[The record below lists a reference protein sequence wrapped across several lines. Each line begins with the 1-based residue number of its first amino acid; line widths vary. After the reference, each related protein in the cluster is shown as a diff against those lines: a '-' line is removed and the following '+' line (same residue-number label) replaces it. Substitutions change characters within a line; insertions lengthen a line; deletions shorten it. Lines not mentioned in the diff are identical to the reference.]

1 MIAATDFVLLNR
13 YQRDFPLVSHP
24 YAEIGARLG
33 IAEAEVIASY
43 ERLAAKGV
51 LGRIGA
57 LFRPNTIGA
66 SVLAALA
73 VPERELE
80 RVAKIVSAHRE
91 VNHNYEREHE
101 FNLWFVAAASDAG
114 RLEEVLKS
122 IERETGL
129 AALRLPLVEEFHIDL
144 GFDLHSGHAPRGSTP
159 AVEATRL
166 DGAARRLA
174 GVLAGGLPL
183 VAEPYAALGRDAGLT
198 ESEVI
203 EQLRA
208 WLASG
213 VLRRLGTV
221 VRHRALGYTAN
232 AMVVWNVPDAS
243 ASEAG
248 ERLASQPGVTLCY
261 RRLRRPPRW
270 NYNLF
275 CMVHGTERAQVFETI
290 ERVTQAAGLGAYPRE
305 VLFSRRC
312 FAQRAARYGAA
323 HG

>member
-1 MIAATDFVLLNR
+1 MIGAIDFVLLNR
-13 YQRDFPLVSHP
+13 YQRDFPLVARP
-24 YAEIGARLG
+24 YAEIGRQLG
-33 IAEAEVIASY
+33 IDEKEVIASY
-43 ERLAAKGV
+43 ERLAARGV

-57 LFRPNTIGA
+57 LFRPNTVGA
-66 SVLAALA
+66 SLLAALA
-73 VPERELE
+73 VPEGDLE
-80 RVAKIVSAHRE
+80 RVAQMVSAHPE

-101 FNLWFVAAASDAG
+101 FNLWFVVAAPDAAQVAAV
-114 RLEEVLKS
+114 LER

-144 GFDLHSGHAPRGSTP
+144 GFDLKSGHVPRGVNP
-159 AVEATRL
+159 AVGASPL
-166 DGAARRLA
+166 DGEQRRLVRA
-174 GVLAGGLPL
+174 LAAGLPL
-183 VAEPYAALGRDAGLT
+183 VAEPYEALGRAAGL
-198 ESEVI
+198 SGAQVI
-203 EQLRA
+203 ERLRQ

-221 VRHRALGYTAN
+221 VRHRTLGYTAN
-232 AMVVWNVPDAS
+232 AMVVWDVPDDAV
-243 ASEAG
+243 SEAG
-248 ERLASQPGVTLCY
+248 EGLARQAEVTLCY

-275 CMVHGTERAQVFETI
+275 CMLHGTEREQVSGAI
-290 ERVTQAAGLGAYPRE
+290 ERVTRAAGLDVYPRE

>member
-1 MIAATDFVLLNR
+1 MIGATDFILLNR
-13 YQRDFPLVSHP
+13 YQRDFQLVARP
-24 YAEIGARLG
+24 YAEIGAQLG

-66 SVLAALA
+66 SLLAALA
-73 VPERELE
+73 VPEVDLE
-80 RVAKIVSAHRE
+80 RVAQMVSAHAD

-101 FNLWFVAAASDAG
+101 FNLWFVAAAPDAA
-114 RLEEVLKS
+114 RLEQVLAG

-144 GFDLHSGHAPRGSTP
+144 GFDLQSGEVPRGSSGV
-159 AVEATRL
+159 VEATRL
-166 DGAARRLA
+166 DGEARRLA
-174 GVLAGGLPL
+174 GALAAGLPL
-183 VAEPYAALGRDAGLT
+183 VAEPYAALGRAAGLT
-198 ESEVI
+198 EGEVI

-208 WLASG
+208 WLANG

-232 AMVVWNVPDAS
+232 AMVVWDVPDAA

-248 ERLASQPGVTLCY
+248 ERLAVQPEVTLCY

-275 CMVHGTERAQVFETI
+275 CMLHGTERASVNSAI
-290 ERVTQAAGLGAYPRE
+290 ERVTQAAGLDAYPRD